1 MIIISVGAPYFWMA
15 VIFPHMMY
23 PDVVEQQGQ
32 TDKADPSQSQ
42 GQSLLVTDVKSVV
55 LLCPVFCVL
64 WSDVERDLHIMN
76 IWRFVC
82 GVVAL
87 ND

>member
-42 GQSLLVTDVKSVV
+42 GQSLLGTDVKSVV
-55 LLCPVFCVL
+55 LLCPVFCDPMLSGTCIL
-64 WSDVERDLHIMN
+64 WTSGGLSAGL
-76 IWRFVC
+76 WC
-82 GVVAL
+82 GGT
-87 ND
+87 